1 MFYLETTTKR
11 GRPCVWRCVVARS
24 LSVFFF
30 SYFYIS
36 LVKQVSCSLLLL
48 LLSSSVTATP
58 DLLSRHTSQIIARKP
73 EKCITIIKFFQL
85 KKFKLVIFVLSA
97 KKNYSCSNVTA
108 YFMFVQTSPSNLW
121 DEGEGKFSTGE
132 ILYQNKFIVRISKDV
147 RGRDVT

>member
-1 MFYLETTTKR
+1 MCLKVCGSSISF
-11 GRPCVWRCVVARS
+11 CN
-24 LSVFFF
+24 FFF
-30 SYFYIS
+30 YFYIS
-36 LVKQVSCSLLLL
+36 LVKQVSSSLLLL

-97 KKNYSCSNVTA
+97 RKNYSCSNLTA
-108 YFMFVQTSPSNLW
+108 YLCLCKHLPRTCEMRVKANFQQ
-121 DEGEGKFSTGE
+121 EKY
-132 ILYQNKFIVRISKDV
+132 ILSQNKFIVRISKDV